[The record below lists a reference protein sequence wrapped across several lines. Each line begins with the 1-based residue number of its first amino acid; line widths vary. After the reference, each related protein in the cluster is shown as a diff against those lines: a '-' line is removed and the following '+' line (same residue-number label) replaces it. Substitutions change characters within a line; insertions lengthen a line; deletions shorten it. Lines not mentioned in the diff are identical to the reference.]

1 MYIMATN
8 SGFCKEGY
16 DASQVKKI
24 NSKAPSVSQ
33 IEEKTA
39 KYLLPIITILN
50 TMGSEKRH

>member
-1 MYIMATN
+1 MHIMATN

-16 DASQVKKI
+16 EASQVKKI

-50 TMGSEKRH
+50 TMGTEKRH